1 MKNLRRMCAVAMLS
15 CIFAVSALAGD
26 MHAGR
31 TNGPDEVSMSLSG
44 EISCG
49 VTQTVITFLLSLL

>member
-1 MKNLRRMCAVAMLS
+1 MKNLRRMCAIATLS

-31 TNGPDEVSMSLSG
+31 ASEPEEVSTSLSG
-44 EISCG
+44 DISCG
-49 VTQTVITFLLSLL
+49 VTQTVLTLVLSLL